1 MSIVYIYKSIRERT
15 HQFHMATLGLWV
27 QVGTRNTPL
36 HVKGHNVAASR
47 ASVDAEVYTDD
58 SAGLGQKLAHDVA
71 KASAV
76 KLRTYAPRM
85 APSLLHY

>member
-1 MSIVYIYKSIRERT
+1 MGLSWNPEHTFACER
-15 HQFHMATLGLWV
+15 AY
-27 QVGTRNTPL
+27 
-36 HVKGHNVAASR
+36 VAVSR
-47 ASVDAEVYTDD
+47 ASVDTEVYTDD
-58 SAGLGQKLAHDVA
+58 SAGLGEKLAHDVA

>member
-1 MSIVYIYKSIRERT
+1 
-15 HQFHMATLGLWV
+15 MATLGLWV

-36 HVKGHNVAASR
+36 HVKGHTLRCR
-47 ASVDAEVYTDD
+47 AQAFDAEVYTDD

-76 KLRTYAPRM
+76 KLRTDCA
-85 APSLLHY
+85 ADGTFLTTLLEGD